1 MTYEGYRTLF
11 IVAAV
16 ISAVMLVITV
26 LLFIF
31 LKIPYVIGD
40 LSGTTARKAIKQ
52 IREQNEKSGDKGY
65 KASGYNV
72 QRGKLTDKISK
83 SGNIAKNPT
92 HDFSGMN
99 TSKIST
105 AVLMKEAN
113 DSQTTVLQQQSNET
127 TVLEQSQDNE
137 TTVLN
142 QQNDETTVL
151 NNSLV
156 LDTVQLSQTST
167 ALYSSA
173 QPVINNDTKFSIE
186 YDITFIHTNEIVC

>member
-1 MTYEGYRTLF
+1 
-11 IVAAV
+11 
-16 ISAVMLVITV
+16 
-26 LLFIF
+26 
-31 LKIPYVIGD
+31 
-40 LSGTTARKAIKQ
+40 
-52 IREQNEKSGDKGY
+52 
-65 KASGYNV
+65 
-72 QRGKLTDKISK
+72 
-83 SGNIAKNPT
+83 
-92 HDFSGMN
+92 MN

-105 AVLMKEAN
+105 AVLVKEAN

-156 LDTVQLSQTST
+156 FDTVQLSQTST
-167 ALYSSA
+167 APYSSA